1 MDGTFTRRSP
11 DGTSRTEETRTRLPA
26 SFSGQLIL
34 SGVKIDS
41 EVAPVVDRCTEK
53 AGAERMPF
61 ATCPVPASPLTEG
74 YEEQLEHRPQS
85 KTDDHRHRRREAE
98 FFLISDTEMADMANY
113 VADDKLINADAMF
126 TSMKNL
132 RTSCFILQ

>member
-1 MDGTFTRRSP
+1 MNLEKVRKVCIDIYFAYVMDGTFTRCSP

-61 ATCPVPASPLTEG
+61 ATCPVPSSPLTEG
-74 YEEQLEHRPQS
+74 YEEQLEHHPQS
-85 KTDDHRHRRREAE
+85 KTT
-98 FFLISDTEMADMANY
+98 IDTEER
-113 VADDKLINADAMF
+113 
-126 TSMKNL
+126 S
-132 RTSCFILQ
+132 

>member
-1 MDGTFTRRSP
+1 MEGTFTRRSP
-11 DGTSRTEETRTRLPA
+11 DGTFRTEETRTRLPA

-61 ATCPVPASPLTEG
+61 ATCPVPASPLTE
-74 YEEQLEHRPQS
+74 HRPQS
-85 KTDDHRHRRREAE
+85 KTDDHRHRRREAA

-113 VADDKLINADAMF
+113 VADDKLINADAVF